1 MESAPSTETVINGRR
16 YLYFGGTSYFGL
28 HADQDLMKAG
38 IRAWRKLGHSTAT
51 TRAGM
56 GTSPVHLQV
65 EQEAARFFGTDSAA
79 YLPSGYLS
87 NMAGLRAL
95 HEAGKFDV
103 IFIDEHSHFS
113 AFDAALA
120 TGAPTHKIAHMAPDD
135 LESKLKTYLRPG
147 QKPLMLSD
155 SIFPALGQIAPVPEF
170 VEILEPSR
178 GLLWLDEAH
187 TLGVLGPNGRGV
199 YDHFNLAGERLF
211 SGGTLAKAFGGFGGV
226 IPGTASL
233 IKLVMDGQVMCG
245 ASAVPPPLAAAT
257 LAGIQQITANPQWR
271 KRLWANGQLLKK
283 GIKSLGFDVEDSNVP
298 IAAFKLGNAASMKQ
312 IQHELLQRGIAI
324 QHAHYAGVGEE
335 GVLRIVVFS
344 NHTPEQIRFLI
355 DELGQLV

>member
-51 TRAGM
+51 SRAGM
-56 GTSPVHLQV
+56 GTSPIYLRV
-65 EQEAARFFGTDSAA
+65 EQEAARFLGTDSAA

-120 TGAPTHKIAHMAPDD
+120 TGAPTHKIAHKVPDD
-135 LESKLKTYLRPG
+135 LELKLKTYLRPG

-155 SIFPALGQIAPVPEF
+155 SIFPALGQIALVPEI
-170 VEILEPSR
+170 VEILEPYQ

-211 SGGTLAKAFGGFGGV
+211 SGGTMAKAFGGFGGV
-226 IPGTASL
+226 IPGTGSL
-233 IKLVMDGQVMCG
+233 INSVMDGHVMCG

-257 LAGIQQITANPQWR
+257 LSGIELLAANPQWR
-271 KRLWANGQLLKK
+271 TRLWANGRLLKK
-283 GIKSLGFDVEDSNVP
+283 GIMSLGLEVEDSDVP
-298 IAAFKLGNAASMKQ
+298 IAAFKLGNSESMKYV
-312 IQHELLQRGIAI
+312 HRELLNRGIAI
-324 QHAHYAGVGEE
+324 QHTNYAGVDKG

-344 NHTPEQIRFLI
+344 THTSDQIQHLI